1 MYLLCFLCAYVVHNC
16 INYNKLLNTAF
27 RHIVAR
33 TYKPLL
39 VKYLAKTRMYRYK
52 DIRLAIAP
60 EVFHPGFFFSTQLL
74 LQYVNS
80 MPLNGKK
87 FLELGCG
94 SGLIS
99 IVAAKNGALVT
110 ASDINPVAVDFLAR
124 NSKENNVEMEIIGS
138 DLFDDIPKQSFDIIA
153 INPPYYK
160 KKPVTPKDHA
170 WFCGEHGEY
179 FSKLFDTLP
188 GYINTGTE
196 IIMVLIEHCD
206 MEMITGF
213 AKKNGFTL
221 RSVYSKKNILEKI
234 LIFKIEKQYE

>member
-1 MYLLCFLCAYVVHNC
+1 
-16 INYNKLLNTAF
+16 
-27 RHIVAR
+27 
-33 TYKPLL
+33 
-39 VKYLAKTRMYRYK
+39 MYRHG

-74 LQYVNS
+74 LQYVNT
-80 MPLNGKK
+80 MPLRGKA

-99 IVAAKNGALVT
+99 IAAAKKGACVT
-110 ASDINPVAVDFLAR
+110 ASDINPVAVDFLIK
-124 NSKENNVEMEIIGS
+124 NSQENKVEMKIIGS
-138 DLFDDIPKQSFDIIA
+138 DLFTDIPKQAFDIIA

-160 KKPVTPKDHA
+160 RKPVTAKDHA

-179 FSKLFDTLP
+179 FSKLFSTLP

-206 MEMITGF
+206 MEMITGY
-213 AKKNGFTL
+213 AKKDGFTL
-221 RSVYSKKNILEKI
+221 RNVYSKKNMLEKI
-234 LIFKIEKQYE
+234 LIFKIEKAI